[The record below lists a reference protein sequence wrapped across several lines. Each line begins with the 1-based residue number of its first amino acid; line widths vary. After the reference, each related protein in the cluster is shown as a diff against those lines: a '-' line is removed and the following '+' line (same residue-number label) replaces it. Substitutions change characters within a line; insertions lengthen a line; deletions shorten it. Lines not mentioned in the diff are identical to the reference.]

1 MRHSTSGKP
10 SNSRTKEARAI
21 PHLFSMAW
29 FGFVALAVTY
39 GLAGRT
45 MLEKTLTALA
55 SPVGLVWLALFGI
68 GWWLFRTNRRG
79 EATAVFLAWLI
90 LTVGGNIWVTH
101 QLVRPLEAP
110 WEQIDGITGE
120 AFDVV
125 VVLGGGTSDRGAG
138 RAQLASDGE
147 RVITAARM
155 FHAGKTQRIIC
166 TGTQQWRVKET
177 DMHFRDEATQIL
189 VGLDVPAD
197 RIEQLE
203 GRNTTLEMQ
212 NLKSW
217 IQQQPNPALRVGIV
231 TSAYHLS
238 RAMRLAAFNGVVA
251 EGIPA
256 NFRSPA
262 LAESPSW
269 VIPSAE
275 NLRNSAIA
283 TKEYLAGLIGR

>member
-1 MRHSTSGKP
+1 MRHSTNGKP
-10 SNSRTKEARAI
+10 YNSRTKEARAI

-55 SPVGLVWLALFGI
+55 SPVGLAWLALFGI
-68 GWWLFRTNRRG
+68 GWWLFRTNRRS

-90 LTVGGNIWVTH
+90 LTMGGNTWVTH
-101 QLVRPLEAP
+101 HLVGHLEAP

-125 VVLGGGTSDRGAG
+125 VVLGGGTGERGAG
-138 RAQLASDGE
+138 RAQLLSDGE

-155 FHAGKTQRIIC
+155 FHAKKTQRIIC
-166 TGTQQWRVKET
+166 TGTQQWRAAENNL
-177 DMHFRDEATQIL
+177 HFRDEATQIL
-189 VGLDVPAD
+189 VGLGIPTD

-203 GRNTTLEMQ
+203 GKNTTQEMQ
-212 NLKSW
+212 NLQSW
-217 IQQQPNPALRVGIV
+217 IQQQPNSALRIGIV

-238 RAMRLAAFNGVVA
+238 RAMRLAASNGIVA
-251 EGIPA
+251 EPIPA
-256 NFRSPA
+256 NFRTPK
-262 LAESPSW
+262 LTVSPSW
-269 VIPSAE
+269 VVPSAG
-275 NLRNSAIA
+275 NLRDTAMA

>member
-1 MRHSTSGKP
+1 MRHSTNGKP

-55 SPVGLVWLALFGI
+55 SPVGLAWLALFGI
-68 GWWLFRTNRRG
+68 GWWLFRTNRRS

-90 LTVGGNIWVTH
+90 LTMGGNTWVTH
-101 QLVRPLEAP
+101 HLVGHLEAP

-125 VVLGGGTSDRGAG
+125 VVLGGGTGERGAG
-138 RAQLASDGE
+138 RAQLLSDGE

-155 FHAGKTQRIIC
+155 FHAKKTQRIIC
-166 TGTQQWRVKET
+166 TGTQQWRAAENNL
-177 DMHFRDEATQIL
+177 HFRDEATQIL
-189 VGLDVPAD
+189 VGLGIPTD

-203 GRNTTLEMQ
+203 GKNTTQEMQ
-212 NLKSW
+212 NLQSW
-217 IQQQPNPALRVGIV
+217 IQQQPNSALRIGIV

-238 RAMRLAAFNGVVA
+238 RAMRLAASNGIVA
-251 EGIPA
+251 EPIPA
-256 NFRSPA
+256 NFRTPKLTA
-262 LAESPSW
+262 SPSW
-269 VIPSAE
+269 VVPSAG
-275 NLRNSAIA
+275 NLRDTAMA